1 MEEKTADVISVENGS
16 MASEST
22 KGLNY
27 LLMGAICVCSGML
40 GAFLYSSLV
49 HSSASPSFVT
59 ISVTKVIES
68 QAKIIDSEMVKN
80 NTVLTDKQVQD
91 RVEKYTQRI
100 SDALADYS
108 KKNKAIVFEKG
119 AIISDGFG
127 VKDITDEFI
136 KAVNE

>member
-1 MEEKTADVISVENGS
+1 MEEKTDVISVEDGS
-16 MASEST
+16 VASKSI

-27 LLMGAICVCSGML
+27 LLMGVICVCSGML

-68 QAKIIDSEMVKN
+68 QAKIIDGEMVKN
-80 NTVLTDKQVQD
+80 NTVLTGAQIQD